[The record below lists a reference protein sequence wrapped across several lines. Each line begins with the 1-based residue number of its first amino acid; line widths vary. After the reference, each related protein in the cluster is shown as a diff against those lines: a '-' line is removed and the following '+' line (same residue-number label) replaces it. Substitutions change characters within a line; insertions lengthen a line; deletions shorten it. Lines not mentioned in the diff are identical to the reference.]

1 MKKILISLDYEP
13 SAQKVAE
20 AGYNL
25 AKAMN
30 AQIIL
35 LHVTSNATY
44 YSYPNYSPIMGFE
57 NVSSSLIQQETT
69 EQLINIAQKYLEKSK
84 EHLGDAAIQ
93 TIVQTGDYGDAI
105 LSTANDLQVDIIVLG
120 THSRRRLERILLGSV
135 AEKVLHYSLIPL
147 FIIPTRSMED
157 N

>member
-1 MKKILISLDYEP
+1 MKTILISLDYEP
-13 SAQKVAE
+13 SAQNVAE

-44 YSYPNYSPIMGFE
+44 YSSPNYSPIMGFE
-57 NVSSSLIQQETT
+57 NVSSIIQQETT
-69 EQLINIAQKYLEKSK
+69 EQLINIAQKYLDKSK
-84 EHLGDAAIQ
+84 EHLGDETIQ